1 MPEISRRI
9 SMTIDLK
16 KNRLRIHRPT
26 LRLLG
31 FPPFIKLLFSRGQNA
46 VAVIRCEKGE
56 IPRINEVRV
65 NFDPRDDRRTF
76 DIYSKDLTLTIR
88 QAFSGLDQT
97 GLYRLY
103 GYAVPEEN
111 GVYFPLS
118 TMTRAED
125 SHV

>member
-65 NFDPRDDRRTF
+65 NFDPSDERRTF

-88 QAFSGLDQT
+88 QAFSGIEVGDHTAFLRGVVSRKKQMVPA
-97 GLYRLY
+97 LARLW
-103 GYAVPEEN
+103 G
-111 GVYFPLS
+111 
-118 TMTRAED
+118 
-125 SHV
+125 